1 MARRDKKGFLSEQWK
16 EIEENNRI
24 GKIRDLFKKIGDTK
38 EMFHAEMDKIKDR
51 NGKELT
57 EAERLRRGGQNTQ
70 KKYPKKVSM
79 TQTKIT

>member
-1 MARRDKKGFLSEQWK
+1 MLSTLLSSSHSPPPLPRKDGYHRQHSPH
-16 EIEENNRI
+16 
-24 GKIRDLFKKIGDTK
+24 DTK

-79 TQTKIT
+79 TQTNIT